1 MDNFFLKKSAE
12 YEDGIYIYLIIYL
25 CIIARAILKKEQE
38 NSKLALRKKR
48 LNNILLSKRK
58 IDFNNEIN
66 SKLNDEYFID
76 LKDIIIPDEEKID
89 INKFYQDVN
98 NNLYNIKIID
108 KHIFIKRLF
117 QISKYKL

>member
-25 CIIARAILKKEQE
+25 CIVARAILKKEQE

>member
-1 MDNFFLKKSAE
+1 MKMV
-12 YEDGIYIYLIIYL
+12 IYIYLIIYL
-25 CIIARAILKKEQE
+25 YIIARAILKKEQE

>member
-1 MDNFFLKKSAE
+1 MKMV
-12 YEDGIYIYLIIYL
+12 IYIYLIIYL

-76 LKDIIIPDEEKID
+76 LKAIIIPDEEKID